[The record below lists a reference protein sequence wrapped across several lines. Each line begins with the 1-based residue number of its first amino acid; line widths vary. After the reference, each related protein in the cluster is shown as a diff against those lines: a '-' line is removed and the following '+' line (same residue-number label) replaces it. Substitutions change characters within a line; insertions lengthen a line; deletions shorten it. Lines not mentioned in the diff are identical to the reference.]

1 MGVPLEGL
9 TDLERK
15 KTENFVEKVT
25 PSLITRSLE
34 ILGVALV
41 EMRRAPDPRIDL
53 EVALVKMTRDQTSAD
68 SSSIDVLESRVA
80 HLEKMLALVNS
91 TDEVNNKKDKRG
103 LANTETNSSSEETK
117 LISDSQ
123 DIKKSEDSENMQ
135 KVIAKQQISPLRKKL
150 LIHGQKIC
158 CLNFQKKHEQGFQH

>member
-68 SSSIDVLESRVA
+68 SSSIDLLESRVA

-91 TDEVNNKKDKRG
+91 TDEGNNKKDKRG
-103 LANTETNSSSEETK
+103 LANTETNS
-117 LISDSQ
+117 
-123 DIKKSEDSENMQ
+123 
-135 KVIAKQQISPLRKKL
+135 
-150 LIHGQKIC
+150 
-158 CLNFQKKHEQGFQH
+158 